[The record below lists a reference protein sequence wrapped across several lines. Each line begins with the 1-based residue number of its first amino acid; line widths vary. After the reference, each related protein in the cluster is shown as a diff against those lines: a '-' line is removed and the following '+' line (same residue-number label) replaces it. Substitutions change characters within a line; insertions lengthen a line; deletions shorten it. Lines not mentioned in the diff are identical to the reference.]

1 MPFRRLT
8 VFQKNLGAIIFRTEE
23 NCGNIFHWNVGND
36 IPNCT
41 AHSPEGCSCPRSA
54 RWFPLLWCMND
65 MSCANSKLW
74 IVPLIAAVMH
84 LHHVSAIRVY
94 RHIGN
99 VGMVWSLQSIQ
110 NIEDQKLLSGHIA
123 MFLQDFDMAQ
133 VRWSCGEGTAAKFED
148 KVHMGLRGVWVL
160 PVVSIRGK

>member
-1 MPFRRLT
+1 
-8 VFQKNLGAIIFRTEE
+8 
-23 NCGNIFHWNVGND
+23 
-36 IPNCT
+36 
-41 AHSPEGCSCPRSA
+41 
-54 RWFPLLWCMND
+54 
-65 MSCANSKLW
+65 
-74 IVPLIAAVMH
+74 MH

-133 VRWSCGEGTAAKFED
+133 VR
-148 KVHMGLRGVWVL
+148 
-160 PVVSIRGK
+160 